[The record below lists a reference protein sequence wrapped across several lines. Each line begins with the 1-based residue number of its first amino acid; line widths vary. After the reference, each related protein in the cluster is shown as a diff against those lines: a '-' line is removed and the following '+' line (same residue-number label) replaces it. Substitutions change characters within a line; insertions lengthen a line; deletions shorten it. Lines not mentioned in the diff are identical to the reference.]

1 MSHTIIRPASEMVTK
16 FKVAEEKRVND
27 RKEAAHDVL
36 HKQKE
41 VIEKELTDKGMCYIN
56 TDKHRERSIAYE
68 FPKMLATLRDMC
80 VELGYIASIKE
91 DPFSKKVTVLLEL
104 PRARAPGEAIP
115 EDVLDPNEP

>member
-1 MSHTIIRPASEMVTK
+1 MSNTIIRSAGEMVAK

-56 TDKHRERSIAYE
+56 TDKHRERGIAYE
-68 FPKMLATLRDMC
+68 FPKMLAALKDMC
-80 VELGYIASIKE
+80 IELGYLASIKE
-91 DPFSKKVTVLLEL
+91 DPFSKKVTVFLEL
-104 PRARAPGEAIP
+104 PRERAPGEVIP
-115 EDVLDPNEP
+115 EDVLNPDEP